1 MSPRE
6 RTVTAHGIELF
17 VRERGDGPAL
27 LLINGIG
34 GNADMWG
41 ALEERLAAA
50 STTIVF
56 DTPGAGRSSTPRWP
70 LSISEFARIAG
81 TLLDELRHAE
91 VDVLGF
97 SFGGLVAQELARQQ
111 PERVRRLALVGT
123 ACGWGSKP
131 GTIASLALISMP
143 VRYHSRTIYERTNRL
158 LSPADQG
165 LVDRLPHLTAARLR
179 YPPPLLGYGYQLAA
193 GMFWSSLT
201 WLHTVRAPTLVLAGA
216 LDHLIPPVNGM
227 QLARLLPQARLH
239 ILEDEGHLFV
249 LDPESPSHALLQDFF
264 AAAELGD
271 SAAWSTGRTVD
282 DDDEVEDA
290 FRDSIGS
297 KPHGVLSDAY
307 RRYVL
312 ASHRAGH
319 GGDTER

>member
-1 MSPRE
+1 MRTRE
-6 RTVTAHGIELF
+6 RHISANGVDLF
-17 VRERGDGPAL
+17 VRERGDGRPL

-41 ALEERLAAA
+41 ALEERLAGAA
-50 STTIVF
+50 TTIVF

-70 LSISEFARIAG
+70 LSISEFARITG
-81 TLLDELRHAE
+81 TLLDELGHDE

-97 SFGGLVAQELARQQ
+97 SFGGLVAQELAHRS
-111 PERVRRLALVGT
+111 PERIRRLALVGT

-131 GTIASLALISMP
+131 GTIASLALISLP
-143 VRYHSRTIYERTNRL
+143 VRYHSRAVYERTNRL

-179 YPPPLLGYGYQLAA
+179 YPPPLLGYGYQMAA

-201 WLHTVRAPTLVLAGA
+201 WLPTVHAPTLVLAGA
-216 LDHLIPPVNGM
+216 LDHLIPPANGV
-227 QLARLLPQARLH
+227 QLARLLPEARLH

-249 LDPESPSHALLQDFF
+249 LDPESPSQPLLQDYFG
-264 AAAELGD
+264 ADELGD
-271 SAAWSTGRTVD
+271 SSAWSNGRLVVD
-282 DDDEVEDA
+282 DGEVEDA
-290 FRDSIGS
+290 FRTSIGS
-297 KPHGVLSDAY
+297 RPHGALSDAY

-312 ASHRAGH
+312 ASHRAAR
-319 GGDTER
+319 DQTP